1 MQTTEKILSNF
12 NTSDRLSKITDKIKQ
27 LSLNEQLWLLE
38 QIVYFIRE
46 STSNG
51 KLLDNQLA
59 DMAADPEIQHELKM
73 IKDEFS
79 VVEMDGLERI

>member
-27 LSLNEQLWLLE
+27 LSLSEQLWLLE